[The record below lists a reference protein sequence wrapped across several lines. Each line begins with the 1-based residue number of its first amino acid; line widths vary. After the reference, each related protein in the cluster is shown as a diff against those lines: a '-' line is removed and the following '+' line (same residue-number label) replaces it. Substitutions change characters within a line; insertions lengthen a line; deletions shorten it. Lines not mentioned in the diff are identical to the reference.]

1 MKVTVC
7 ELPQDWTSSRSI
19 QKKLLNHL
27 KKNHTD
33 LLLLPEMPFY
43 KWLSGSRTPDPLA
56 WQAAVFAHDQWM
68 ERLIDFGVPMVA
80 GTRPML
86 KNKKPLNVA
95 FVWTRGKGVH
105 YVHEKYYLPNEQGF
119 WESSWYDRGNGSF
132 DLVEAKGIR
141 IGFLICTEIWFTNH
155 ARKWSKEGVHILL
168 CPRATPSTSSST
180 WVAGGQS
187 TAWISGA
194 FCLSSNFNGANTQ
207 TMDFGG
213 TGWITEPD
221 GGNVLGL
228 TSGDSPFLTMEIDL
242 QVAEAAKK
250 TYPRYVRE

>member
-7 ELPQDWTSSRSI
+7 ELPQDWTSSRLI
-19 QKKLLNHL
+19 QKKLLSHLGENHS
-27 KKNHTD
+27 D

-43 KWLSGSRTPDPLA
+43 NWLSKSRTPDPVA
-56 WQAAVFAHDQWM
+56 WQAAVLAHDQWM
-68 ERLIDFGVPMVA
+68 ERLSEFGVPMVA

-95 FVWTRGKGVH
+95 FVWTREKGVH
-105 YVHEKYYLPNEQGF
+105 YVHEKYYLPNEPGF
-119 WESSWYDRGNGSF
+119 WEASWYDRGDGRF
-132 DLVEAKGIR
+132 DLVEVKGIR

-155 ARKWSKEGVHILL
+155 AREWSKDGIHLLL

-194 FCLSSNFNGANTQ
+194 FCLSSNLNGANTQ

-213 TGWITEPD
+213 TGWVAEPD

-242 QVAEAAKK
+242 QVAETAKK